1 MSGADIL
8 AFVTQHRAA
17 IELFAAVLG
26 LVNVALVVQ
35 RSLWNYPFG
44 IAMVSLYFFVFLVE
58 RLYSDALLQV
68 FFLGIQVYGWLNWRA
83 VKADEGTVRVEVM
96 RWPPRLFWAA
106 ATAIAILAWGTMMH
120 RMTDAAAPYADATI
134 AGLSV
139 AAQLLQSL
147 RRIES
152 WVMWILVDIIAID
165 LFWSRGLEVTA
176 LLYGLFLVMSVVG
189 LIGWARRLKAQ
200 GGGGTARATA

>member
-8 AFVTQHRAA
+8 AFVTQHRGA

-68 FFLGIQVYGWLNWRA
+68 FFLAIQIYGWVNWRTSRA
-83 VKADEGTVRVEVM
+83 EEGAVRVEAM
-96 RWPPRLFWAA
+96 RWAPRISWAA
-106 ATAIAILAWGTMMH
+106 ATAIAVIAWGTMMH

-134 AGLSV
+134 AGMSV

-152 WVMWILVDIIAID
+152 WVMWIAVDILAID
-165 LFWSRGLEVTA
+165 LFWSRGLEVTT
-176 LLYGLFLVMSVVG
+176 LLYGLFLAMSVVG
-189 LIGWARRLKAQ
+189 LVGWARRLRAQ
-200 GGGGTARATA
+200 GTPATA